1 MAAPLP
7 PLLPPTIGTRS
18 QKLSGVMEQ
27 TKGCR
32 LSHPNEVFT
41 AGKCRHEHPMLLGI
55 LHHTH
60 TEPRERANN
69 TSPPGQSIM
78 RLISL
83 ASIKHSDAVHT
94 QHKALLNSHEEQ
106 SQQCLAFV
114 YVRYSADTIP
124 LGNSNSYG
132 YNRGFSTTSTHS
144 SNTDHTYKSN
154 LRNVWS
160 TGNLTLSHLQA
171 CQCLPFSSAADFC
184 KRHIHNFKL
193 LTSEPNPASIQDIQE
208 KRLS

>member
-1 MAAPLP
+1 
-7 PLLPPTIGTRS
+7 
-18 QKLSGVMEQ
+18 MEQ

-32 LSHPNEVFT
+32 KSHPNQVFP
-41 AGKCRHEHPMLLGI
+41 AGKHRHEHPTLLGI

-60 TEPRERANN
+60 S
-69 TSPPGQSIM
+69 TSPPHQSIM

-83 ASIKHSDAVHT
+83 VSIKHSDALRMK
-94 QHKALLNSHEEQ
+94 HKALLNSHAEQ
-106 SQQCLAFV
+106 SQQCFAFV
-114 YVRYSADTIP
+114 YVRDSADTIP

-132 YNRGFSTTSTHS
+132 YNWGLSAPC
-144 SNTDHTYKSN
+144 SNTDHTSKSN

-160 TGNLTLSHLQA
+160 TGNLALSHLQA
-171 CQCLPFSSAADFC
+171 CQCLPFPSAAHFC
-184 KRHIHNFKL
+184 KRHIHNSEL